1 MKKSELCIL
10 LALVFSLMGIYMT
23 EADRQAARIRNS
35 TLRLHIIRRDDSA
48 RSQRAKSR
56 VKNSTE
62 KLWPALYCRADSFD
76 NAITITEENLD
87 YIQKVTDSALEAIG
101 ADYTSRCSLEKFY
114 FETSQYDDITLPR
127 GQYTALTIRLGD
139 GDGKNWWCVL
149 YPDIRTGIGSDYERD
164 NTNTLFET
172 ENFRIKLKAVEWFQ
186 KAAQLFSNTE
196 IYNHL

>member
-10 LALVFSLMGIYMT
+10 LALVFSLAGIYMT

-48 RSQRAKSR
+48 RSQQAKSR

-76 NAITITEENLD
+76 NAIAITEENLD

-101 ADYTSRCSLEKFY
+101 ADYTSICSLEKFY

-127 GQYTALTIRLGD
+127 GQYTALTIRL
-139 GDGKNWWCVL
+139 VL
-149 YPDIRTGIGSDYERD
+149 
-164 NTNTLFET
+164 
-172 ENFRIKLKAVEWFQ
+172 ENLQ
-186 KAAQLFSNTE
+186 QL
-196 IYNHL
+196 

>member
-48 RSQRAKSR
+48 RSQQVKSR

-76 NAITITEENLD
+76 NAIAITEENLD

-114 FETSQYDDITLPR
+114 FETSQCDDITLPR

-139 GDGKNWWCVL
+139 GKGKNWWCVL
-149 YPDIRTGIGSDYERD
+149 YPDMRAGIGSDYERD
-164 NTNTLFET
+164 STNTLFET

-196 IYNHL
+196 IYNHF

>member
-10 LALVFSLMGIYMT
+10 LALVFSLAGIYMT

-48 RSQRAKSR
+48 RSQQAKSR

-76 NAITITEENLD
+76 NAIAITEENLD

-101 ADYTSRCSLEKFY
+101 ADYTSICSLEKFY

-139 GDGKNWWCVL
+139 GKGKNWWCIL

-164 NTNTLFET
+164 STNTLFET

-186 KAAQLFSNTE
+186 KAAQLFRDTKT
-196 IYNHL
+196 YNHL